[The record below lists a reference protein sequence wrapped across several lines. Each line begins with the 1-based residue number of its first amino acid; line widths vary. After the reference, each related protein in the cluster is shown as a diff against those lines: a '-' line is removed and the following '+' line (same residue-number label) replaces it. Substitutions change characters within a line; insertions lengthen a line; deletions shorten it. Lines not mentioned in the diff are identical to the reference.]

1 MKKNVLIIEDNI
13 NQLRMLRKL
22 VLETSENAV
31 VYAEAN
37 SADAYKVLMENTIDV
52 FLVDIILD
60 TTKPGDTSGIKLVEK
75 IRNIPKYMFTPVL
88 FITSLE
94 DPKNYAYTDLNCLG
108 YVEKPFSVE
117 KVKKLLQKALNY
129 TTEKEKDITICFRRD
144 GILYPIHVKE
154 IVYLESLNHIVNV
167 HLSDGTLLE
176 VPYMTCKQV
185 LEEDSSD
192 VLFQCSRNTV
202 VNKEYVLNVDVTN
215 RYITLK
221 DGYGR
226 LEVGITFKKKIL
238 TEFKA

>member
-167 HLSDGTLLE
+167 HLSDSTLLE

>member
-1 MKKNVLIIEDNI
+1 
-13 NQLRMLRKL
+13 RKL

-31 VYAEAN
+31 VYAETN